1 MGGTVYGKV
10 PAEDVPV
17 TSGISANQAAAA
29 QQFVDTIFVTK
40 TGYLEYALRI
50 DKTDISGLNIRI
62 AKEDLPVI
70 SQQHIFDPMN
80 KPFRSCHAPSVLEL
94 PDGTLLA
101 VFFAGTHE
109 GSSDQKIYLCRKEPG
124 KEWTKP
130 AAVANGGGNPSLF
143 RSTSGKVI
151 LFDGWGGRMQTSMD
165 EGKTWSNRR
174 KVCGG
179 CSGPEKNK
187 AVQLEDGTI
196 LTPALHVSLEMSKD
210 DGETWTRVA
219 KIGGGLQPTIMFH
232 GNSRLQM
239 MFRTEGNSSIGTTW
253 SEDNGKTWSKY
264 GGSIL
269 PNNSSGIDAVTL
281 RDGRQV
287 LAYNHSHRNEMGHKG
302 RGILNLATSKDGKA
316 WDAVVLV
323 NFYLKSSYQ
332 YSYPGII
339 QSRNGL
345 VHLVYTWHRRSIEHA
360 VINPKAFKPVPMPD
374 GKWPSSGPL
383 SIEEWKKQ
391 NPGWDNI
398 NAPDLPK

>member
-1 MGGTVYGKV
+1 
-10 PAEDVPV
+10 
-17 TSGISANQAAAA
+17 
-29 QQFVDTIFVTK
+29 
-40 TGYLEYALRI
+40 
-50 DKTDISGLNIRI
+50 
-62 AKEDLPVI
+62 
-70 SQQHIFDPMN
+70 MN

-130 AAVANGGGNPSLF
+130 AAVAHGGGNPSLF
-143 RSTSGKVI
+143 LSTSGKLM
-151 LFDGWGGRMQTSMD
+151 LFDGWDGRMQTSTD
-165 EGKTWSNRR
+165 EGKTWSKRR
-174 KVCGG
+174 GVCGG

-196 LTPALHVSLEMSKD
+196 LAPGAGVKVDISKD
-210 DGETWTRVA
+210 DGETWTA
-219 KIGGGLQPTIMFH
+219 GKSMLPGSQGGQPTILLY
-232 GNSRLQM
+232 GNSRVQM
-239 MFRTEGNSSIGTTW
+239 LFRTAGYGAMGVTW
-253 SEDNGKTWSKY
+253 SEDNGKSWSKP
-264 GGSIL
+264 GGIIL
-269 PNNSSGIDAVTL
+269 PQNNSGIDGTTL
-281 RDGRQV
+281 RDGRQL
-287 LAYNHSHRNEMGHKG
+287 LAYNHSHRNTMGHKG
-302 RGILNLATSKDGKA
+302 RGILNLAVSKDGKA
-316 WDAVVLV
+316 WDAVLLV
-323 NFYLKSSYQ
+323 NYRIKGGQ
-332 YSYPGII
+332 YSYPAII

-345 VHLVYTWHRRSIEHA
+345 IHLVYTWHRQSIHYA